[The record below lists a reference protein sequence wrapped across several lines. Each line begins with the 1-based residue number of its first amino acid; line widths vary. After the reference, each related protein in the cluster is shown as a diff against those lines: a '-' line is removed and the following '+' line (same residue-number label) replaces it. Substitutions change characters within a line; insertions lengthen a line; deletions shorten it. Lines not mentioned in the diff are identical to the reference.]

1 MQRLTGSLLVFL
13 FVVVS
18 SVQAAVPTS
27 DNWDDGKLHNWRR
40 NTAWT
45 EVSVASSGGHPGGY
59 LLSAS
64 NPEGN
69 PSRTIGAATE
79 EDRYTGNYTAAKIG
93 RVAFDL
99 NLLSGS
105 FEWIWLRL
113 RYHDSTYNGWYYP
126 LPIKKMPYGRWLHY
140 EVVFDPNWSDA
151 QAKAAGWKQESNSAS
166 FRDTMSDVYT
176 LEIRLFS
183 MDVNST
189 KLGIDNFA
197 IFSSGSNATATPKGG
212 STEIQEKFTGWW
224 YNKNEQGT
232 GLALEIQGKRLFA
245 AWFIF
250 DEEGRTS
257 WYTTGG
263 NMTSDTTYQGDVFK
277 WEGWPWGQAYQQPV
291 REKVGSTTLNL
302 DQGAED
308 TVTYTGISDNVT
320 ESKTLTS
327 FMADFAPGD
336 KDPRNLTGWW
346 YDPNYEGMG
355 FFIDARGGK
364 MAMVWYNYRNDKS
377 SRWWT
382 SSGPFSS
389 NATTYT
395 GTLDGWKNGQC
406 FACPYQQPELVEGEG
421 GNITMEFI
429 DSAHATVAVNGTT
442 LNIERF
448 NIPAF

>member
-1 MQRLTGSLLVFL
+1 MQRLTGTFL
-13 FVVVS
+13 FFWFAMVS
-18 SVQAAVPTS
+18 GVQAAVPTS
-27 DNWDDGKLHNWRR
+27 DNWDDGMLHNWKG

-45 EVSVASSGGHPGGY
+45 EVSVAGSGGNPGGY
-59 LLSAS
+59 LLSTS
-64 NPEGN
+64 NAEGN
-69 PSRTIGAATE
+69 PSQTIGTMTE

-99 NLLSGS
+99 NLLSGR

-113 RYHDSTYNGWYYP
+113 RYHDFTYNGWYYP

-151 QAKAAGWKQESNSAS
+151 QAKAAGWMQEQRSAS

-176 LEIRLFS
+176 LEIRLRS
-183 MDVNST
+183 QDVNST

-197 IFSSGSNATATPKGG
+197 IFSSGSNATSTPKGG
-212 STEIQEKFTGWW
+212 SSEIQDRFTGWW
-224 YNKNEQGT
+224 YNRSEEGT
-232 GLALEIQGKRLFA
+232 GLALEIQGNRLFA
-245 AWFIF
+245 AWFVF
-250 DEEGRTS
+250 DENGRTT

-263 NMTSDTTYQGDVFK
+263 NMTSDTTYQGEVLR
-277 WEGWPWGQAYQQPV
+277 WEGWPWGQPYEKPV
-291 REKVGSTTLNL
+291 WERIGNAILVLNKA
-302 DQGAED
+302 DPAS
-308 TVTYTGISDNVT
+308 VTYTLYSDNVT

-327 FMADFAPGD
+327 FMANFAPGD

-364 MAMVWYNYRNDKS
+364 MAMVWYNYRNDNS
-377 SRWWT
+377 ARWWT

-389 NATTYT
+389 NASTYT

-406 FACPYQQPELVEGEG
+406 FACPYRSPEQVEGEG
-421 GNITMEFI
+421 GNMSIEFT
-429 DSAHATVAVNGTT
+429 DPKHATVEVDGTT
-442 LNIERF
+442 LHIEKF